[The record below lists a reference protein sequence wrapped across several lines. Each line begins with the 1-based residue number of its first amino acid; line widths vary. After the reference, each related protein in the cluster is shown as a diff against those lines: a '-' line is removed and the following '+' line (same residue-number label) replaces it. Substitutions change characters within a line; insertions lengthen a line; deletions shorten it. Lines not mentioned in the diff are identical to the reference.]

1 MTGPDNN
8 HAQEKPEKPTVHGK
22 VDSASEAIAAAT
34 MSGFGF
40 KRVRATFRGW
50 WRDDV
55 IGAVDHAAVIE
66 KRRDDCELSEHYLFM
81 TAMSA
86 GIAVIGLLQSSTA
99 VVIGAMLL
107 SPLMGPIMGLGF
119 ALSIGD
125 YQWLKQSVRSLAWGT
140 LIAVMLCALI
150 VFFSPVQD
158 ITPEIAGRTRPNLF
172 DLLVALFSG
181 LAGAYAMIRGRAGA
195 IVGVAIATAL
205 MPPLAVVGFGLAT
218 FNWTAFSGALLLY
231 FTNLITIALT
241 ALGLAKMYGFRTNL
255 TVRQTQFQN
264 FAIVAVFVGLAI
276 PLAFSLQQIGWE
288 ARAQGVI
295 RGEIAEAFDEDA
307 AIDNLVV
314 DFRADPI
321 AVGASVF
328 TSELR
333 SEADVEKDLSR
344 ALSSRLGR
352 EFDFSVTQIKVARD
366 PSAAERAQL
375 AAASEQD
382 DINAANERA
391 AQSLAIR
398 LSLIAGV
405 SEDEVTVDRQ
415 RRRATVRAQP
425 LEGATLMA
433 YRTLEQRIAS
443 TEPNWTIELMPPMGE
458 LPQNIGFD
466 EDGPTPGGASAL
478 STIEWASKRF
488 ELPIILTGRE
498 EDGTRAAEILGK
510 RGVSVSVR
518 RGSGNLRAEWGA
530 VGE

>member
-1 MTGPDNN
+1 MTNPDDKKS
-8 HAQEKPEKPTVHGK
+8 QEKRETPAVFGK

-40 KRVRATFRGW
+40 KRVIATFRGW

-55 IGAVDHAAVIE
+55 IGAVDHNQVID
-66 KRRDDCELSEHYLFM
+66 KRRDDCALSEHYLFM

-125 YQWLKQSVRSLAWGT
+125 YNWLKHSVRSLAWGS
-140 LIAVMLCALI
+140 VMAIFLCALI
-150 VFFSPVQD
+150 VFLSPVQD
-158 ITPEIAGRTRPNLF
+158 LTPEIAARTRPTLF

-241 ALGLAKMYGFRTNL
+241 AFALARIYGFRTSL
-255 TVRQTQFQN
+255 SARQTQFQN
-264 FAIVAVFVGLAI
+264 FAIIAVFVGLAI
-276 PLAFSLQQIGWE
+276 PLAFALQQIAWE
-288 ARAQGVI
+288 ATAQGVI
-295 RGEIAEAFDEDA
+295 RGEIEEAFEKDS

-314 DFRADPI
+314 DFRAQPI
-321 AVGASVF
+321 TVGASVF
-328 TSELR
+328 TSNLR
-333 SEADVEKDLSR
+333 NEADVEKDLSR
-344 ALSSRLGR
+344 SLQARLGR
-352 EFDFSVTQIKVARD
+352 EFDFNVTQIKVARD

-375 AAASEQD
+375 SAASEQE

-415 RRRATVRAQP
+415 RRRATVRAKP

-433 YRTLEQRIAS
+433 YRTLEERIAA
-443 TEPNWTIELMPPMGE
+443 TEPNWAIELIPPLGD
-458 LPQNIGFD
+458 LPQEIGFD
-466 EDGPTPGGASAL
+466 EDGPTPAGASAL

-488 ELPIILTGRE
+488 ELPIVLVGNA
-498 EDGTRAAEILGK
+498 EDCSRAAEILGK
-510 RGVSVSVR
+510 RGVSATVR
-518 RGSGNLRAEWGA
+518 RGIGPLRAQWGV